1 MKRLIFIAAIIFAA
15 ASMAQAQIPK
25 VSQSRGNQVHFGAVS
40 CEKNINTD
48 KLMSSSPASNL
59 TRVNKTVEP
68 VKVPNPTNPVRTTN
82 PSKPYLHESWKQNTP
97 NVVYQNFFQSRANSI
112 FNDAYEKMMWA
123 QERRADA
130 MKALSEL
137 PEKQRLEKA
146 KLLERFEKS
155 MPEGWENEPW
165 MVEEMQKLEKKH
177 AKQLA
182 KAKEKLEK
190 ATRSYDRAVK
200 RVQDA
205 RVDIYRL
212 AMVKYR

>member
-1 MKRLIFIAAIIFAA
+1 
-15 ASMAQAQIPK
+15 
-25 VSQSRGNQVHFGAVS
+25 
-40 CEKNINTD
+40 
-48 KLMSSSPASNL
+48 
-59 TRVNKTVEP
+59 
-68 VKVPNPTNPVRTTN
+68 
-82 PSKPYLHESWKQNTP
+82 
-97 NVVYQNFFQSRANSI
+97 
-112 FNDAYEKMMWA
+112 MMWA

-146 KLLERFEKS
+146 KLLELFEKS

-190 ATRSYDRAVK
+190 ATRSYDWAVK